1 MSSETQLQQEKSHI
15 ADELR
20 LRRMWKNDID
30 AAYRSQASDVL
41 THVADH
47 VERKLQNALT
57 GHDRNV
63 RDVLQTE
70 NKKNVAHLAE
80 LNQQAMDALEDLVAN
95 IVVKILAEYGVRGR
109 DNQPIQFD

>member
-1 MSSETQLQQEKSHI
+1 MSIEEKTHV
-15 ADELR
+15 ADEMR

-41 THVADH
+41 THVVDH

-63 RDVLQTE
+63 RDTLRSE
-70 NKKNVAHLAE
+70 SIKNVAALAKM
-80 LNQQAMDALEDLVAN
+80 NKQAAAALEDLIAN
-95 IVVKILAEYGVRGR
+95 IVVKILSEYGVRGR